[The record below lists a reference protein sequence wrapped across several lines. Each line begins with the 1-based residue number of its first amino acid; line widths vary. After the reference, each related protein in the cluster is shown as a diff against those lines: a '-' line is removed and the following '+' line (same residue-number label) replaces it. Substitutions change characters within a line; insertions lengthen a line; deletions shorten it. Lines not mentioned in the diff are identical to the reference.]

1 MRRRM
6 LMEGDAIMKD
16 LMSARLMDTMTEYIS
31 DEVTNV
37 VSYGFSYQTNLQS
50 VVLPKCT
57 KLNAG
62 SFYGCKNLH
71 NLYLPML
78 ASIENNCFRNCSALT
93 EFITG
98 GNFNSRLDTSTF
110 EGCAGLVKADFQ
122 HISKL
127 GIANYALA
135 CANLTT
141 LIIRNTDF
149 VPTKGNNAFGTA
161 TTKMNTGEGKIYVP
175 ESMVSAYKADSN
187 WSKYA
192 DQIYSI
198 EEL

>member
-1 MRRRM
+1 
-6 LMEGDAIMKD
+6 MEGDAIMKD

-78 ASIENNCFRNCSALT
+78 ASIENNCFRNCSTLT

-98 GNFNSRLDTSTF
+98 TSFNSRLDGSTF
-110 EGCAGLVKADFQ
+110 EGCSSLTRADFY
-122 HISKL
+122 HITNL
-127 GIANYALA
+127 GISSYALA

-149 VPTKGNNAFGTA
+149 VPTKNANAFGAA

-175 ESMVSAYKADSN
+175 ESMVSAYKVDSN
-187 WSKYA
+187 WSNYA
-192 DQIYSI
+192 DQIFSL
-198 EEL
+198 EELV